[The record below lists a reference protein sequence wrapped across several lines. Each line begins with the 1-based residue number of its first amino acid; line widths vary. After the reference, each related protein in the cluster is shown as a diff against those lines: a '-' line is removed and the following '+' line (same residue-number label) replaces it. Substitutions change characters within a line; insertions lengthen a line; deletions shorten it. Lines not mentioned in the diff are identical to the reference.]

1 MLSPATS
8 PWSQRRPDFRYLCE
22 VVSLI
27 NRQINLVFVRF
38 LVSSIFALPFL
49 AATLERHRKSFFCQ
63 ACGRW
68 ANERM
73 NIWLTLWSLNR
84 PFPWLSTEQCFI
96 LRPIKLISRW
106 QLKRFFVLLTRIVN
120 RHFTWIRLFFPGIDD
135 QSHMSRPS
143 AYNIRSIV
151 GDVMTET
158 FSTTKPHWDAE
169 FIAIRLSAFDNLKHL
184 RNSFHRVVFT
194 RQDPTK
200 RRNNRSRESKTEL
213 MIVERW
219 EVGRWTGADQSLLI
233 INCNMNQIANN
244 S

>member
-8 PWSQRRPDFRYLCE
+8 PWSHRRPDFRYLCE

-84 PFPWLSTEQCFI
+84 PFPRLSTEQCFI
-96 LRPIKLISRW
+96 FHPIKLISRW

-120 RHFTWIRLFFPGIDD
+120 RHFTWIRLFFLVSTINHTWVGRALTTFGRSLVMSWRKHSAQ
-135 QSHMSRPS
+135 QSLIEMQNLSRF
-143 AYNIRSIV
+143 AYRRLIISNICAI
-151 GDVMTET
+151 
-158 FSTTKPHWDAE
+158 H
-169 FIAIRLSAFDNLKHL
+169 FIALCLLGKIQRSGGIIAVVKARLS
-184 RNSFHRVVFT
+184 
-194 RQDPTK
+194 
-200 RRNNRSRESKTEL
+200 
-213 MIVERW
+213 
-219 EVGRWTGADQSLLI
+219 
-233 INCNMNQIANN
+233 
-244 S
+244 